1 MLPLPV
7 TLLSII
13 IPLTTS
19 AAISAQ
25 ASTDKLRGVL
35 PARRDVYTPTN
46 AGTWKCLSGDKEIA
60 WSKVNDD
67 FCDCP
72 DGSDEPGKIS
82 SQWMYLLPANSTL
95 TGTSA
100 CRNSSFYC
108 INEGHE
114 GAIIPSS
121 RVNDG
126 LCGMACARHALY
138 APTLK

>member
-1 MLPLPV
+1 V
-7 TLLSII
+7 TLLSLI

-25 ASTDKLRGVL
+25 ATGNKLRGVL
-35 PARRDVYTPTN
+35 PALRSVYTPTN

-67 FCDCP
+67 FCDCA
-72 DGSDEPGKIS
+72 DGSDEPGKIGTR
-82 SQWMYLLPANSTL
+82 LHNIHPVTNSP

-100 CRNSSFYC
+100 CPRSTFYC

-114 GAIIPSS
+114 GFSVPSS

-126 LCGMACARHALY
+126 LCGMLIVAV
-138 APTLK
+138 